1 MENNDMNTTETNRR
15 EFEEWKHKQGGHY
28 MSRNNT
34 LGSDLS
40 GYQDPFTEGQW
51 KAWQAA
57 RERQTRP
64 MQDACEL
71 IADIMRDEVNIVDEC
86 EKFLRAYAPQLLFPP
101 NPPTSEKTYSPFD
114 EPMEYHQSISS

>member
-1 MENNDMNTTETNRR
+1 MKLPENMYPNGHPNNNTTESRR

-57 RERQTRP
+57 RAPKIDDNYCPLSDPNHPYGKKFIEESPPIYQSEIICRKCGLREERG
-64 MQDACEL
+64 
-71 IADIMRDEVNIVDEC
+71 
-86 EKFLRAYAPQLLFPP
+86 EKP
-101 NPPTSEKTYSPFD
+101 SFD
-114 EPMEYHQSISS
+114 F

>member
-1 MENNDMNTTETNRR
+1 MKTETNRH
-15 EFEEWKHKQGGHY
+15 EFEEWVITKLEYSVSKY
-28 MSRNNT
+28 RLSEEYI
-34 LGSDLS
+34 SDAV
-40 GYQDPFTEGQW
+40 EVAW
-51 KAWQAA
+51 EAWQAA

-101 NPPTSEKTYSPFD
+101 TPPTSEK
-114 EPMEYHQSISS
+114 I